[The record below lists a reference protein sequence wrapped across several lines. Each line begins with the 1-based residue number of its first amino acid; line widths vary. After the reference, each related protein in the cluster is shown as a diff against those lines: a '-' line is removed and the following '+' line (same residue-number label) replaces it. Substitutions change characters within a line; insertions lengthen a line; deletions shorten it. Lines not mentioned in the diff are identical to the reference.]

1 MCIRNVRLTGFRE
14 AQLVAQKFKLAFHF
28 IKTFEKNYINRK
40 NNGILNHLDIDTSVS
55 CLT

>member
-28 IKTFEKNYINRK
+28 IKTFENKYINRK
-40 NNGILNHLDIDTSVS
+40 NNGILDHLDS
-55 CLT
+55 